1 MVARSLDGE
10 LSYFCLRLKP
20 IGAKQGI
27 LTKHKQNPY
36 ENEVWNSQNPI
47 YNLFLALKEEIYI
60 KYIGT
65 RQGILRKHKQNPYKN
80 GTGKQA
86 KP

>member
-1 MVARSLDGE
+1 MC
-10 LSYFCLRLKP
+10 YKP
-20 IGAKQGI
+20 IGAKHEI

-65 RQGILRKHKQNPYKN
+65 RQGILRKHKQNLYKN

>member
-1 MVARSLDGE
+1 MCYKS
-10 LSYFCLRLKP
+10 
-20 IGAKQGI
+20 IGAKHEI
-27 LTKHKQNPY
+27 LTKHKQNPN